1 MIQVCVRVPE
11 DMAKE
16 VRRMAIK
23 LGVREAE
30 IWRRLLHRG
39 MDAEDKILKS
49 MQVETLCIA
58 RRMAAHMDID
68 VLYKAKADARNI
80 LRGMGVID

>member
-16 VRRMAIK
+16 VRRMAIQF
-23 LGVREAE
+23 GVREAE

-58 RRMAAHMDID
+58 RRMAAHMDMD
-68 VLYKAKADARNI
+68 VLYNAKADARNI